1 MLRYHIQSMGA
12 RVRNL
17 SPNFFD
23 NMSVVL
29 NENNPGRSFNK
40 KTVAFSYHFVREHVA
55 NDVAEVRKIT
65 TKENYADLF
74 TKALVSNEVHLFSH
88 E

>member
-1 MLRYHIQSMGA
+1 MGIKVRKPSPIFVDNTSM
-12 RVRNL
+12 
-17 SPNFFD
+17 
-23 NMSVVL
+23 VL
-29 NENNPGRSFNK
+29 NKNNTGISLNK
-40 KTVAFSYHFVREHVA
+40 KTVTLSYHFVREHVA